1 MAIVAL
7 FVAAAAVV
15 VYILG
20 HQPSFTLGKSYYAVR
35 VPFASG
41 AAVTAGQGQS
51 VDVAGVQ
58 VGEVGK
64 VELKGGQ
71 ALVTMNLYKQYQP
84 IYSNATVLL
93 RPRTPLKDMYL
104 SLDPGRKAAGAAPV
118 ADGGML
124 SVGNTQ
130 PDVNVEEILATLDVD
145 TRNYLLLLLSG
156 GAQLFHDG
164 AASGAQPSPAAVA
177 DLRGTFKRFAPLA
190 RDTRT
195 FTELLKDRTRNIRR
209 SIHSLAQVTQ
219 ALGSVDGRL
228 TSLINSSNTNFAAI
242 SSQDVNLEQALTL
255 LPGTLQQTTQ
265 TLGKVQ
271 AFANQST
278 PALRGLVPV
287 RARVWTRAGRC
298 AAPLP
303 RHDPGDSRPAPA
315 VLGRGAASGQDPQPR
330 VGETAPSDPRV
341 EPLHRRAQLPVQHPG
356 LPAGRLQAGLPVLG
370 LVAQPQ
376 RPVTYESPGRP
387 WPGGTRPVH
396 GDVHSAPA
404 VRGRAG
410 ERKPGIE
417 AAAGAAQRT
426 GLEQDRRGLLPDR
439 EHSVN
444 KQAPSTTTDSDH
456 GRVHGVLHRAAVV
469 PVDLLRRGPPAWSA
483 GLPAQG
489 RVQPGRAVGPAV
501 GRAHLGRERGEGAL
515 GVT

>member
-1 MAIVAL
+1 VKRAIRIHRQDFIAIL
-7 FVAAAAVV
+7 MLLVAAAAVV

-20 HQPSFTLGKSYYAVR
+20 HQPSFTLGKSYYSVR
-35 VPFASG
+35 APFASG

-64 VELKGGQ
+64 VELKDGQ
-71 ALVTMNLYKQYQP
+71 AVVTMNLYKQYQP

-104 SLDPGRKAAGAAPV
+104 SLDPGSRAAGAAPV
-118 ADGGML
+118 PNGGML

-145 TRNYLLLLLSG
+145 TRNYLLLLLAG

-164 AASGAQPSPAAVA
+164 AASGAAPSPAAVA

-190 RDTRT
+190 RDTKT

-209 SIHSLAQVTQ
+209 SINSLQQVTQ

-271 AFANQST
+271 AFATQST
-278 PALRGLVPV
+278 PALRGLVPFAHAFGPALAA
-287 RARVWTRAGRC
+287 AR
-298 AAPLP
+298 PLFRDTTP
-303 RHDPGDSRPAPA
+303 VIRDQLRPYSVAVQPVARILSPASAKLRDATPALSRSIG
-315 VLGRGAASGQDPQPR
+315 VLNALFNTLAYQ
-330 VGETAPSDPRV
+330 
-341 EPLHRRAQLPVQHPG
+341 
-356 LPAGRLQAGLPVLG
+356 
-370 LVAQPQ
+370 
-376 RPVTYESPGRP
+376 
-387 WPGGTRPVH
+387 PGGSKQGYLFWGSWLSHNALSLTSLQDAHGPV
-396 GDVHSAPA
+396 
-404 VRGRAG
+404 VRGLFMGTCTELQLFEVGLASANPAL
-410 ERKPGIE
+410 KPLLALLNAPDWSKIG
-417 AAAGAAQRT
+417 GAFCPRT
-426 GLEQDRRGLLPDR
+426 SLP
-439 EHSVN
+439 
-444 KQAPSTTTDSDH
+444 
-456 GRVHGVLHRAAVV
+456 
-469 PVDLLRRGPPAWSA
+469 
-483 GLPAQG
+483 
-489 RVQPGRAVGPAV
+489 
-501 GRAHLGRERGEGAL
+501 
-515 GVT
+515 